1 MVVEEKE
8 RGVGSTVEDD
18 CRTRGST
25 AVTHFKGSLY
35 PGPQLQHPHIF
46 SFRASRYGVA
56 PLRSANFLLFPQSR
70 EFDTGA
76 LSWKSFN
83 LQPYISVR
91 IAVSSRAET
100 STFGVR
106 PVSALHGHLL
116 LVSSR
121 ERNHYSPP
129 NHDRDGQKDAKQMNI
144 RKRRDLNP
152 ARVKPS
158 PLRM

>member
-18 CRTRGST
+18 CSLRTRGST

-46 SFRASRYGVA
+46 SFRASRHGCY
-56 PLRSANFLLFPQSR
+56 PLCSASFLLFPQFR
-70 EFDTGA
+70 ELDTGSFK

-91 IAVSSRAET
+91 KAVSSW

-106 PVSALHGHLL
+106 VAMSYMTCTKFKAEKSQLRRQIMIEMGGKM
-116 LVSSR
+116 
-121 ERNHYSPP
+121 P
-129 NHDRDGQKDAKQMNI
+129 NR
-144 RKRRDLNP
+144 
-152 ARVKPS
+152 
-158 PLRM
+158 